1 MYFEVEMVQNDI
13 IDFEQISNKEMK
25 QMWGET
31 RGRISQLLV
40 YTARSD
46 EATD

>member
-13 IDFEQISNKEMK
+13 IDFEQISNKGMK
-25 QMWGET
+25 QMWGESS
-31 RGRISQLLV
+31 GRISQLLV

-46 EATD
+46 EVT